1 MVSNCCVC
9 GIEKGSM
16 QDLNYSFHRFPKN
29 EDLRLKWWEAIG
41 RKVYRTAYICSKHF
55 KAEDFK
61 NKEDLNLIR
70 NILKP
75 SAVPS
80 RHIKFREVKF
90 EFVDPSSDDKDI
102 LTDNEDRN
110 DESCESL
117 NLEHEKY
124 IVQNG
129 SCDNRLQVNEWSIS
143 TSIDNPT
150 SNDNLTIKT
159 TPDNEATLS
168 STASQAKERKIK
180 DDTLKPRKKQRYQ
193 NGILGIVRREDFT
206 DENAWLKFQKYINKV
221 KIQHKHLSQKN
232 RKLQYEISICKE
244 LLKKQLSDDDL
255 EI

>member
-41 RKVYRTAYICSKHF
+41 RKVYRNAYICSKHF

-102 LTDNEDRN
+102 LTDDVKDILTDNEDRN
-110 DESCESL
+110 DE
-117 NLEHEKY
+117 
-124 IVQNG
+124 
-129 SCDNRLQVNEWSIS
+129 RLQVNEWSIS

-150 SNDNLTIKT
+150 MSNDNLTIKT
-159 TPDNEATLS
+159 TPDDEATLS

-180 DDTLKPRKKQRYQ
+180 DTLKPRKKQRYQ

-206 DENAWLKFQKYINKV
+206 DENAWLKFQNYINKI

>member
-9 GIEKGSM
+9 GIEKGSV

-29 EDLRLKWWEAIG
+29 EDLRLKWWEAVG

-80 RHIKFREVKF
+80 RHIKFREVNF

-110 DESCESL
+110 DE
-117 NLEHEKY
+117 
-124 IVQNG
+124 
-129 SCDNRLQVNEWSIS
+129 RLQVNEWSIS

-150 SNDNLTIKT
+150 SNDNLTIIKT
-159 TPDNEATLS
+159 TPNNEATLS
-168 STASQAKERKIK
+168 STTASRAKERKIK

-193 NGILGIVRREDFT
+193 NDILGIVRREDFT
-206 DENAWLKFQKYINKV
+206 DENAWLKFQKYIDKV

-232 RKLQYEISICKE
+232 RKLRYEISICKE
-244 LLKKQLSDDDL
+244 LLKKQLLSDDDL

>member
-110 DESCESL
+110 DE
-117 NLEHEKY
+117 
-124 IVQNG
+124 
-129 SCDNRLQVNEWSIS
+129 RLQVNEWSIS